1 MIINIACVDGAGKLV
16 SAPEYP
22 FDVSFEYMSPT
33 PCPSCGQVHDREIN
47 ISVDGKN
54 NCLAPYCVNCA
65 KLEIAIESRSS
76 ELRNWKM
83 RKYIGNA
90 ALWGAM

>member
-1 MIINIACVDGAGKLV
+1 MIINIARVDGAGKLV
-16 SAPEYP
+16 PTPEYP
-22 FDVSFEYMSPT
+22 FDISLEYMRPT

-47 ISVDGKN
+47 ITIDGKN

-65 KLEIAIESRSS
+65 KLEITIEDHSS

-83 RKYIGNA
+83 RKSIGIA
-90 ALWGAM
+90 ALWSAT